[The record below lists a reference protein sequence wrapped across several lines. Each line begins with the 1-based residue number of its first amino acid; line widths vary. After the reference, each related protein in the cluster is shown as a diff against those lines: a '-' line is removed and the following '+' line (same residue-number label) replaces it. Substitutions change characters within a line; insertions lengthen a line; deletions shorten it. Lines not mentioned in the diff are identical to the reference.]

1 MAKNAGDTAGN
12 NCSSSIGEEN
22 GTRVFLWCSPRT
34 VSTALSK
41 CLSFIEGMEVWSEP
55 FVYCFLSSKEL
66 QAATGQEIPMELEG
80 NEAIFAKTTELMRKM
95 TNSNVITE
103 RIVFSKLK
111 PRLES
116 SKSKHVF
123 VKDMCFALN
132 EKTLRYLPD
141 GYRHTFLIRTPER
154 TIQSFR
160 KAYFDHF
167 MSQGLLSGTAADE
180 KTFDLLEDCK
190 HMDSGYYIKD
200 VYDFWK
206 YVREEIEPD
215 PIVIDTDDLLNNPR
229 EILQKYCE
237 LVGLPFSESLMQW
250 DPSIDICKTWKQ
262 CGDDQI
268 IQMQP
273 FYGRAMRSSCFMPP
287 TKQVPRDKLTP
298 DVIKGIDETMKYFEE
313 MYEHRI
319 TV

>member
-1 MAKNAGDTAGN
+1 MAENADGLGN
-12 NCSSSIGEEN
+12 HCSSSFGEEN

-34 VSTALSK
+34 VSTALTK

-55 FVYCFLSSKEL
+55 FVFCFAASKEL
-66 QAATGQEIPMELEG
+66 QKATGQEAPMELEG
-80 NEAIFAKTTELMRKM
+80 NEAIFAKATELMRVK
-95 TNSNVITE
+95 TRSNVITE
-103 RIVFSKLK
+103 RIVFSNVK

-132 EKTLRYLPD
+132 EKTRRYLPD

-160 KAYFDHF
+160 KAYYDHS
-167 MSQGLLSGTAADE
+167 MSLGLLSGKAADE
-180 KTFDLLEDCK
+180 RTYDLLENCK
-190 HMDSGYYIKD
+190 LMDSGYHIKN

-206 YVREEIEPD
+206 YVRKEIELD

-268 IQMQP
+268 IQMQS

-287 TKQVPRDKLTP
+287 TKQVPRDELTP

-313 MYEHRI
+313 MYQHRLK
-319 TV
+319 V